1 MLMVDNLVEGEI
13 NGVKR
18 VRYLIVFNCYCS
30 CFFFFDSCVVRL
42 SCEVL
47 GVL

>member
-1 MLMVDNLVEGEI
+1 MLMVDNLVGGEI

-30 CFFFFDSCVVRL
+30 CFFDSCVVRL